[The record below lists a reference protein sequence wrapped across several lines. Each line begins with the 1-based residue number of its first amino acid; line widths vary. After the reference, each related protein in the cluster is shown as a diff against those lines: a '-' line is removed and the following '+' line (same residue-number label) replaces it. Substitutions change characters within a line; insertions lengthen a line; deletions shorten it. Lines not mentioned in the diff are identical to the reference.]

1 MITTIKN
8 TDSEQKA
15 RITEL
20 VASNGRL
27 RLDNDGLRLL
37 CARLKEE
44 NALLLGIAR
53 EATGALD
60 GAARYMYTLNICGKA
75 PESAIIDDLRKAT
88 VHALSALA
96 EYEQCSN
103 SR

>member
-1 MITTIKN
+1 MKN
-8 TDSEQKA
+8 TEREQKA

-20 VASNGRL
+20 TASNEHL

-37 CARLKEE
+37 CASLKKE

-60 GAARYMYTLNICGKA
+60 SAARYMNTLNICDKA
-75 PESAIIDDLRKAT
+75 PDSAIIDDLRKAT
-88 VHALSALA
+88 VNALSALA
-96 EYEQCSN
+96 KYEQCN
-103 SR
+103 SSR